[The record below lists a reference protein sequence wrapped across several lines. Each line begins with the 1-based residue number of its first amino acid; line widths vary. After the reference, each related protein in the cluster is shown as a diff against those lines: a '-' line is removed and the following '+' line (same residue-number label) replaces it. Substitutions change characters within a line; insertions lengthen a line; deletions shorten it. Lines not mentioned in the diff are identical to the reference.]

1 MTTIAVTVEVEVND
15 AAWASL
21 YGAGDANDRADAQR
35 PRSLVADVEDYVLRS
50 ISESAAA
57 QDGAFV
63 SVELAADV
71 EMVQQPHDP
80 SNP

>member
-1 MTTIAVTVEVEVND
+1 
-15 AAWASL
+15 
-21 YGAGDANDRADAQR
+21 
-35 PRSLVADVEDYVLRS
+35 VEDYVLRS